1 MNRYRRETMTKPNA
15 KKRHDTN
22 MTNTDEQESQPA
34 YRSGF
39 IAVVGR
45 PNVGKS
51 TLINALIGKQVAI
64 ASSRPET
71 TRKAIRGILTTDHAQ
86 LVLVDTPGIHRP
98 RTLLGQRLNDIVLV
112 VCISNFVAACPTDR
126 FI

>member
-1 MNRYRRETMTKPNA
+1 MTKPNV

-64 ASSRPET
+64 GGNHMTNQSTIDKEVKKKSRKKPEV
-71 TRKAIRGILTTDHAQ
+71 KIYKISI
-86 LVLVDTPGIHRP
+86 LVLK
-98 RTLLGQRLNDIVLV
+98 N
-112 VCISNFVAACPTDR
+112 
-126 FI
+126 